1 MRTLSSIAVL
11 APLLLLSASCRQDM
25 QDQPKYRPLGANR
38 FFADGRDA
46 RPIPPGTIARDELN
60 DVDSF
65 HTGEA
70 NGAFL
75 DAIPLKVDS
84 KLLHRGQE
92 RFDIYCSPCHG
103 RTGDGNGMVAQRG
116 VKIPADFHT
125 DRLRSVP
132 PGYVYQ
138 VIKNGYGAMGDYGDQ
153 IPVNDRWAIVAY
165 VKAVQLSRDAN
176 LNDVPPDQH
185 GRLSSTN
192 QPPLGA
198 PR

>member
-1 MRTLSSIAVL
+1 LRTLKAIAVL
-11 APLLLLSASCRQDM
+11 SLLVLMAACRQDM
-25 QDQPKYRPLGANR
+25 QDQPKYKPLGASR

-46 RPIPPGTIARDELN
+46 RPIPAGTIARDDFN
-60 DVDSF
+60 NHDSF
-65 HTGEA
+65 HTGE
-70 NGAFL
+70 NNFDFL
-75 DAIPLKVDS
+75 DTIPLKVDS
-84 KLLHRGQE
+84 ALLHRGQE
-92 RFDIYCSPCHG
+92 RYNIYCSPCHA

-132 PGYVYQ
+132 PGYIYQ

-165 VKAVQLSRDAN
+165 VKALQLSRDAT
-176 LNDVPPDQH
+176 LSDVPVDQRDH
-185 GRLSSTN
+185 LSSTT
-192 QPPLGA
+192 QPLTGA

>member
-1 MRTLSSIAVL
+1 MRTLKAIAVL
-11 APLLLLSASCRQDM
+11 SLLVLMAACRQDM
-25 QDQPKYRPLGANR
+25 QDQPKYKPLGASR

-46 RPIPPGTIARDELN
+46 RPIPAGTIARDELN
-60 DVDSF
+60 NNDSF
-65 HTGEA
+65 HTGEK
-70 NGAFL
+70 NFDFL
-75 DAIPLKVDS
+75 DTIPLKVDS
-84 KLLHRGQE
+84 ALLHRGQE
-92 RFDIYCSPCHG
+92 RYNIYCSPCHA

-132 PGYVYQ
+132 PGYIYQ

-165 VKAVQLSRDAN
+165 VKALQLSRDAT
-176 LNDVPPDQH
+176 LSDVPVDQRDH
-185 GRLSSTN
+185 LSATT
-192 QPPLGA
+192 QPQTGA

>member
-1 MRTLSSIAVL
+1 MA
-11 APLLLLSASCRQDM
+11 ACRQDM
-25 QDQPKYRPLGANR
+25 QDQPKYKPLGASR

-46 RPIPPGTIARDELN
+46 RPIPAGTIARDELN
-60 DVDSF
+60 NNDSF
-65 HTGEA
+65 HTGEKDSE
-70 NGAFL
+70 FL
-75 DAIPLKVDS
+75 DTIPLKVDS
-84 KLLHRGQE
+84 ALLHRGQE
-92 RFDIYCSPCHG
+92 RFDIYCSPCHA

-132 PGYVYQ
+132 PGYIYQ

-165 VKAVQLSRDAN
+165 VKALQLSRDAT
-176 LNDVPPDQH
+176 LSDVPVDQRGH
-185 GRLSSTN
+185 LET
-192 QPPLGA
+192 QPQTGA